1 MKEEQEKINT
11 ELPIEEATQI
21 KRIGLITSG
30 GDCGGLN
37 AFLRGAA
44 MTALH
49 RGLEVVFIP
58 NGNVG
63 MYNLVD
69 FKPSELKPVD
79 YDFVDD
85 IDIGKSGSVAGNTRI
100 KIKHIDE
107 PQAWER
113 VHAGM
118 KKHKLDAII
127 ICGGDGS
134 GREANRYHNN
144 GIKVIHAPKT
154 MDLDLQCYS
163 VGADSAI
170 NQFRKFLREVKYT
183 GEAHNRIIIMKVF
196 GALTGHTALRGG
208 IAGDADTIL
217 IPEIPPDL
225 SVVYEHMKKAFFSRV
240 ESSPHKKGTYII
252 VVAEGLTDIEE
263 EHKEQTESKIG
274 VEQQIIRRLTEM
286 MKNDPDIEKLM
297 KKNHLFV
304 KGQNEMPEIRAV
316 EPLYL
321 ARSGDTMAMDV
332 NFGME
337 IGAGAVTLLLQGLS
351 GVTVLGIKGNEVR
364 YMSTKKAVERRF
376 VDENLVRWYEMMGFC
391 FGRKPI
397 ECKPII
403 AKAKSG
409 KTPTRV
415 Y

>member
-1 MKEEQEKINT
+1 MEKIQVNKNV
-11 ELPIEEATQI
+11 ESPPEI

-79 YDFVDD
+79 YDFVDN

-107 PQAWER
+107 PHAWER
-113 VHAGM
+113 VHEGM
-118 KKHKLDAII
+118 EKHKLDAII

-134 GREANRYHNN
+134 GREACRYYNN
-144 GIKVIHAPKT
+144 GVKVVHAPKT

-163 VGADSAI
+163 IGADSAI

-217 IPEIPPDL
+217 IPEIAPDL
-225 SVVYEHMKKAFFSRV
+225 LVVYEHMKKAFFSRV

-263 EHKEQTESKIG
+263 EHKEQTKTKIG

-297 KKNHLFV
+297 KKNHLFI
-304 KGQNEMPEIRAV
+304 KGQNEIPEIRAV

-364 YMSTKKAVERRF
+364 YMPTKKAVERRF
-376 VDENLVRWYEMMGFC
+376 VDENLVKWYEMMGFC